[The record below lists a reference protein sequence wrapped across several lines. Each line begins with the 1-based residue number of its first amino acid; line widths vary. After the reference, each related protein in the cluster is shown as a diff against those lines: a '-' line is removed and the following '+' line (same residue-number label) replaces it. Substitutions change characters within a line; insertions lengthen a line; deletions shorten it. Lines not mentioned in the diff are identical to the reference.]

1 MNKDLDYSLLKVLL
15 LLNKHRS
22 LKKVALILGKTE
34 GTISKY
40 LSKLR
45 AQIGDPLFVRTRE
58 GLEPTPALILLLPSL
73 EEGLNVID
81 SAVFTNGNLSLTNY
95 TKTIRVAL
103 QSSIISIYS
112 YEIYKVINK
121 EFPNSFISLELWTD
135 STEQNILDGKIDI
148 GVHFIHGERKKDI
161 YQSKL
166 INTSMVVGV
175 SPDSPI
181 NTWKEASLAPHIFF
195 KINDSH
201 HSRRYFVEHCLK
213 NGIALDYKVNTDS
226 FETAMALVSEQGM
239 AVVGLKRLLRAVGLK
254 VIEIPEELQVDISLV
269 SCIKL
274 LNRGHPLQVKLKELI
289 KGVIK

>member
-45 AQIGDPLFVRTRE
+45 SQIGDQLFVRTRE

-81 SAVFTNGNLSLTNY
+81 SAVLTNGNLSLTNY

-112 YEIYKVINK
+112 YGIYKAINK

-148 GVHFIHGERKKDI
+148 GVHFH
-161 YQSKL
+161 Y
-166 INTSMVVGV
+166 
-175 SPDSPI
+175 
-181 NTWKEASLAPHIFF
+181 
-195 KINDSH
+195 
-201 HSRRYFVEHCLK
+201 
-213 NGIALDYKVNTDS
+213 
-226 FETAMALVSEQGM
+226 
-239 AVVGLKRLLRAVGLK
+239 
-254 VIEIPEELQVDISLV
+254 
-269 SCIKL
+269 
-274 LNRGHPLQVKLKELI
+274 
-289 KGVIK
+289 